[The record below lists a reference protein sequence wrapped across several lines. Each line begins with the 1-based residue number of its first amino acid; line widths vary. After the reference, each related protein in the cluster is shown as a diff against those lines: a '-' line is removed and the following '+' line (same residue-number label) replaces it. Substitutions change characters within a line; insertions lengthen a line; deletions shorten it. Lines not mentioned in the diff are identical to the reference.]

1 MAQQQLLR
9 AWPSGARQRSRF
21 IALGFDALNILPYI
35 RHLRDAPGH
44 AIPGA
49 TGDLFADASGV
60 LHRRPDWAQF
70 NQGRAVALNRPP
82 ADAAPSNTP
91 IAQQQPI
98 TTVVANPGG

>member
-1 MAQQQLLR
+1 M
-9 AWPSGARQRSRF
+9 
-21 IALGFDALNILPYI
+21 LGFDVFNILFYI
-35 RHLRDAPGH
+35 CYLCDVLGYV
-44 AIPGA
+44 IFGVI
-49 TGDLFADASGV
+49 GDLFADASGG